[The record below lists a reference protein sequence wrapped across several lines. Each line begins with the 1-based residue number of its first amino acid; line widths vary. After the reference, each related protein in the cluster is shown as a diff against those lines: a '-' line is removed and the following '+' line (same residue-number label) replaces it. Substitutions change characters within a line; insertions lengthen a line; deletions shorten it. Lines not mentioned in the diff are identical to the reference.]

1 MIFGDENYLRWLGP
15 TSTRSTEYNA
25 LFAALHSAPT
35 SVSKG
40 CWCSDNNDGY
50 LRIRL
55 VEKILVTG
63 IAIQG
68 SPSSDEWTTK
78 FQFAY
83 KENGVIKYWKDDNG
97 TRKVQTRMSNRNIF
111 AL

>member
-1 MIFGDENYLRWLGP
+1 M
-15 TSTRSTEYNA
+15 
-25 LFAALHSAPT
+25 
-35 SVSKG
+35 
-40 CWCSDNNDGY
+40 
-50 LRIRL
+50 
-55 VEKILVTG
+55 TG